1 MGLAVDRRFTQLRD
15 LVTGE
20 VLATGSTAEQ
30 GAPRGRGMAGGDKV
44 TVRTQIKPHSYR
56 AFLAQ

>member
-1 MGLAVDRRFTQLRD
+1 
-15 LVTGE
+15 VTGE
-20 VLATGSTAEQ
+20 VLATGIAGEAGT
-30 GAPRGRGMAGGDKV
+30 PRGRGMGGSDKV